1 MARIRLTPEA
11 RREQLLELGTQLLAT
26 RQLEDLTIDLLADE
40 ARISRGLLYHYF
52 KSKQEFQRA
61 VIERAAAELIK
72 ATAPIE
78 SPDPLVRL
86 MGSLVAYVDYVATNL
101 TGYRSFIQAAHGGD
115 PVIAGLYAEARG
127 ALVERMFSAAEG
139 NAVEQL
145 GFEDTPAIRLVVDGW
160 MSMAE
165 TMVTS
170 WAEDSRGLAREQ
182 MLAMLIAA
190 LPAMLSASTN
200 GTNSQ

>member
-11 RREQLLELGTQLLAT
+11 RREQLLELGTELLAT
-26 RQLEDLTIDLLADE
+26 RQLEDLTIDLLAEE

-61 VIERAAAELIK
+61 VIERAAAELIR
-72 ATAPIE
+72 ATAPVE

-86 MGSLVAYVDYVATNL
+86 LGSMEAYVDYVSANL
-101 TGYRSFIQAAHGGD
+101 TGYRSLIQSAHGGD
-115 PVIAGLYAEARG
+115 PVIAALYGKARSE
-127 ALVERMFSAAEG
+127 LIDRMFVAAEG
-139 NAVEQL
+139 NAVEEL
-145 GFEDTPAIRLVVDGW
+145 GFSDTPAIRLVVDGW

-165 TMVTS
+165 TMVTA
-170 WAEDSRGLAREQ
+170 WAEDDRGLGREQ

-190 LPAMLSASTN
+190 LPAMLEASTS
-200 GTNSQ
+200 SQ